1 MPKNLIGIHAGVLVR
16 DWSQDSAEYA
26 VRESV
31 NAGFDLIEIPAGEA
45 NEIDVVQTR
54 RLLSDSGMTGVFSLA
69 LPAHA
74 DINSEDQDTVG
85 RGKVMLE
92 DAVKLAA
99 AAGSTYVGG
108 VLYSKMGKYDRP
120 SSARARENSKVTL
133 RAVAAQAQADGITL
147 GLEFVNRYES
157 NLLNTAQQTVDFI
170 HEIAA
175 DNLVVHIDTFHV
187 NTEEPDQV
195 TPVRIA
201 GTLLGYIH
209 AGESHRGYL
218 GSGSID
224 WPSLFKAL
232 VASEYSGPIT
242 FESFSGAVLDSDLA
256 HTLGLWRDPWADP
269 SAAAR
274 HARTFIATQMQAAEQ
289 SVPLASIS
297 NK

>member
-108 VLYSKMGKYDRP
+108 VLYSKWANTTDHHRRVRVRTPKSP
-120 SSARARENSKVTL
+120 FVQLQPKL
-133 RAVAAQAQADGITL
+133 RQMASLL
-147 GLEFVNRYES
+147 GLNS
-157 NLLNTAQQTVDFI
+157 
-170 HEIAA
+170 
-175 DNLVVHIDTFHV
+175 
-187 NTEEPDQV
+187 
-195 TPVRIA
+195 
-201 GTLLGYIH
+201 
-209 AGESHRGYL
+209 
-218 GSGSID
+218 
-224 WPSLFKAL
+224 
-232 VASEYSGPIT
+232 
-242 FESFSGAVLDSDLA
+242 
-256 HTLGLWRDPWADP
+256 
-269 SAAAR
+269 
-274 HARTFIATQMQAAEQ
+274 
-289 SVPLASIS
+289 
-297 NK
+297 